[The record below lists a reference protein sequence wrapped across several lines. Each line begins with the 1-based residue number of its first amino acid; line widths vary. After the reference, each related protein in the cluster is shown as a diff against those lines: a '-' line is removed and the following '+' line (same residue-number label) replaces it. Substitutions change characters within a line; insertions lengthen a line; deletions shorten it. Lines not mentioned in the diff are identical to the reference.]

1 TVLAA
6 VVGSDI
12 CQSDAAG
19 GMRTI
24 DPPYEV
30 GKIGYSTKL
39 RPSES
44 SVIHL
49 YPQLSPDNQGYQYL
63 QLFAY
68 SGRSDGMWFG
78 RDEARGRIGCLTP
91 ITPATLVVASTA
103 RMRYCPGAG
112 LYLSD
117 KALMS
122 DCEALEI
129 LWNVRLI
136 FREAIDMVAEQ
147 WLDALG
153 DHHMR
158 SASAHLH
165 EGFGSEQQIQRARR
179 MALAIGGFFSRGGGT
194 ARGLHASSAR
204 LPPLEIESPEEA
216 LLSSETMGIS
226 AARAHLIPDSH
237 GFVDDED
244 LVSESSSSGCV
255 LFNRPIPF
263 LYRPAT
269 WSFGVVL
276 PVFYLGYASAASV
289 HMGSNPKGI
298 SPHAFDALLCLLL
311 GVGLYSAG
319 KLKDRLT
326 TVGTWLAFTLFAT
339 LSTVSCTLFQEIVG
353 THMTLSLKSITHW
366 KLLQW
371 ICAGILLSATLW
383 CFWLHIVFAIRG
395 RYLKQFVIGTTGAL
409 IAITFLTLVAEPTS
423 DGLHLHHWFTAYLM
437 AMICREPRSRLS
449 FAWQSFFVGIW
460 LHGASVWGID
470 SMWNKRPPWPPWS
483 AATPSLNATSAA
495 APAVTVA
502 PPNHVVV

>member
-1 TVLAA
+1 MVF
-6 VVGSDI
+6 S
-12 CQSDAAG
+12 
-19 GMRTI
+19 
-24 DPPYEV
+24 
-30 GKIGYSTKL
+30 
-39 RPSES
+39 
-44 SVIHL
+44 
-49 YPQLSPDNQGYQYL
+49 
-63 QLFAY
+63 
-68 SGRSDGMWFG
+68 
-78 RDEARGRIGCLTP
+78 
-91 ITPATLVVASTA
+91 
-103 RMRYCPGAG
+103 
-112 LYLSD
+112 
-117 KALMS
+117 
-122 DCEALEI
+122 
-129 LWNVRLI
+129 
-136 FREAIDMVAEQ
+136 FRQ
-147 WLDALG
+147 
-153 DHHMR
+153 
-158 SASAHLH
+158 
-165 EGFGSEQQIQRARR
+165 
-179 MALAIGGFFSRGGGT
+179 FFSRGGA
-194 ARGLHASSAR
+194 ARALHASTAR

-237 GFVDDED
+237 GFVGDED

-255 LFNRPIPF
+255 LFNRPVPF

-371 ICAGILLSATLW
+371 IAAGILLSATLW

-449 FAWQSFFVGIW
+449 FAWQSLFVGIW

-483 AATPSLNATSAA
+483 ATTPSLNATSAA